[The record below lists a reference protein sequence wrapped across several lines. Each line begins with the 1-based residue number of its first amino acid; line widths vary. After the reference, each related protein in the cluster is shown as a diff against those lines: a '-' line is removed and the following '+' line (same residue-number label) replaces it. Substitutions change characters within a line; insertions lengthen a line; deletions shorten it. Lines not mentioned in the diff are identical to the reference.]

1 MLSWNI
7 HCKENDGFRVIPV
20 HPVLLTSDFGVHE
33 VGVTVCGVQYV
44 HQLTLLTGGKKFTYA
59 CESSRSP
66 HASALN

>member
-33 VGVTVCGVQYV
+33 VGVTYCGVQHV
-44 HQLTLLTGGKKFTYA
+44 LGVRVQPGKQIVQSF
-59 CESSRSP
+59 S
-66 HASALN
+66 LQ